1 MMRVRGLGAVRKR
14 CELVTGIAMKT
25 TSRLSANYKN
35 DAGFTLTDLMVCL
48 AIISI
53 LTIIAVP
60 IHLDSVEKAKAAEAK
75 VALAE
80 VVRLEQLHYAN
91 KGSYASN
98 LQELGF
104 NIFSPLKYTQV
115 FVQVR
120 QDAQGWSY
128 VAMAVPLDAQAA
140 DADLWAVARSAGGQG
155 PAATGMP
162 TALKGGGG
170 SACSFWSGW
179 GSMEGGRIEGEE
191 TISSWSS
198 STGNGGSPC
207 GGKRAVDHGR
217 K

>member
-1 MMRVRGLGAVRKR
+1 
-14 CELVTGIAMKT
+14 MKT
-25 TSRLSANYKN
+25 TSKCSATHKN
-35 DAGFTLTDLMVCL
+35 DAGFTLTDLMIGL
-48 AIISI
+48 AIVSI

-80 VVRLEQLHYAN
+80 VVRLQQLHYAN

-98 LQELGF
+98 LQDLGF
-104 NIFSPLKYTQV
+104 NLFSSLKYTQV

-128 VAMAVPLDAQAA
+128 LAMAVPLNAQAA
-140 DADLWAVARSAGGQG
+140 DADLWAVARSAGGQAPG
-155 PAATGMP
+155 AAGVP

-198 STGNGGSPC
+198 SSGNGGSPC
-207 GGKRAVDHGR
+207 GGKRVVDHGR
-217 K
+217 R